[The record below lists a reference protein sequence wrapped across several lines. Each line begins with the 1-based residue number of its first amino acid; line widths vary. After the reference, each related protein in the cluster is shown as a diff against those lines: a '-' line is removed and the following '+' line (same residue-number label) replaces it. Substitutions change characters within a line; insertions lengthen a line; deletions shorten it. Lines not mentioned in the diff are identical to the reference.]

1 MGQLLTLQLYMHTY
15 SAATIT
21 FILHLSR
28 PLNITKNIATLDGHI
43 EIPSGKLQGQPLL
56 RRGISPQY
64 HLGIEHFV
72 MVGW

>member
-1 MGQLLTLQLYMHTY
+1 MGQMLILQSYMHTY
-15 SAATIT
+15 SAVTIT
-21 FILHLSR
+21 FTLHLSR
-28 PLNITKNIATLDGHI
+28 PSNITKNIATLDEHI

-64 HLGIEHFV
+64 RLGIEHFV

>member
-15 SAATIT
+15 FAATIT
-21 FILHLSR
+21 FTLHLSR
-28 PLNITKNIATLDGHI
+28 PSDITKNISTLDEHI

-56 RRGISPQY
+56 RQSISPQY